1 MKPKF
6 VQEMP
11 LMPTLSSGAYLP
23 SGPAVSWHAMAS
35 KTLGTTAVCK
45 LEMHTCSQVGTCCSP
60 CKFSQLAASPK
71 WDSHIFLPPCFL
83 ALLWLLLSRGMDWLL
98 LSPASPAQ
106 CVGNLC
112 VLAEGV
118 EAGISPCFLS
128 CDALKYQ
135 LFVAH

>member
-1 MKPKF
+1 
-6 VQEMP
+6 MP
-11 LMPTLSSGAYLP
+11 WQARPLAQLQC
-23 SGPAVSWHAMAS
+23 VSWRCTLVLRLAHVALLAS
-35 KTLGTTAVCK
+35 
-45 LEMHTCSQVGTCCSP
+45 
-60 CKFSQLAASPK
+60 FSSLPASPK

-83 ALLWLLLSRGMDWLL
+83 APLWLLLSRGMDWLL

>member
-45 LEMHTCSQVGTCCSP
+45 LEMHTCSQVGTRCSP
-60 CKFSQLAASPK
+60 CKFSQLACQPQVGQP
-71 WDSHIFLPPCFL
+71 HL
-83 ALLWLLLSRGMDWLL
+83 
-98 LSPASPAQ
+98 PASLFPGPSLAPPEQ
-106 CVGNLC
+106 RYGLVAPFSCIPSPVCWQSLC
-112 VLAEGV
+112 VLNICKDARRCFIRLGAV
-118 EAGISPCFLS
+118 GIGNTL
-128 CDALKYQ
+128 AK
-135 LFVAH
+135 